1 MDRKMTY
8 TKEEVA
14 QFLEGVTFKIVVET
28 RGAIANVYAAAD
40 RLAPMEAREQDAAL
54 DRNAAIFTRS
64 YYQMMRM
71 ALDLTDVQELASL
84 QAIPM
89 AKGSIA
95 AVCQEICVEA
105 SDPFELAGVALCFE
119 SDCIGH
125 EIAFNRELIEKLL
138 LHLMSNALKFTPK
151 GGSVTVRVKRGD
163 MNTRIS
169 VEDTGRGISDDRID
183 TMFDLFLQSDQIGL
197 PPHGLGT
204 GLSIC
209 RDIARLHGGRIF
221 VESKDNEGT
230 TINISLP
237 NSKVEAGQMLRTAY
251 TGGFNRILLGL
262 ADALPCEAFLHY
274 YLD

>member
-1 MDRKMTY
+1 MTY

-14 QFLEGVTFKIVVET
+14 QLLDRVTSKIAVGM
-28 RGAIANVYAAAD
+28 RGTMANVYAAAD
-40 RLAPMEAREQDAAL
+40 RLAPMEAREQDKVI

-64 YYQMMRM
+64 YYQMMRIV
-71 ALDLTDVQELASL
+71 LNLIDVQELASL

-89 AKGSIA
+89 TKDSIA
-95 AVCQEICVEA
+95 TICQEICVEA
-105 SDPFELAGVALCFE
+105 SDPFELAGVTLYFE

-138 LHLMSNALKFTPK
+138 LHLLSNALKFTPK

-183 TMFDLFLQSDQIGL
+183 TIFDLFLQSDQIDP

-221 VESKDNEGT
+221 AESKDNEGT

-237 NSKVEAGQMLRTAY
+237 NSKAETDQMPRTTY

-262 ADALPCEAFLHY
+262 ADALPCETFLHY

>member
-8 TKEEVA
+8 TKDEVA
-14 QFLEGVTFKIVVET
+14 QLLERVTSKIAVEM
-28 RGAIANVYAAAD
+28 RGTMANVYAATN
-40 RLAPMEAREQDAAL
+40 RLAPMESREQDEAI

-64 YYQMMRM
+64 YYRMMRM
-71 ALDLTDVQELASL
+71 VVNLTDVQELASL
-84 QAIPM
+84 QAIPT
-89 AKGSIA
+89 AKDSIA

-105 SDPFELAGVALCFE
+105 SDPFEQAGVTLCFE

-125 EIAFNRELIEKLL
+125 EIVFNRELIEKLL
-138 LHLMSNALKFTPK
+138 LHLLSNALKFTPK

-169 VEDTGRGISDDRID
+169 VEDTGRGISDDRIGEV
-183 TMFDLFLQSDQIGL
+183 FDLFLQSGQIAS

-209 RDIARLHGGRIF
+209 RDIVRLHGGRIF
-221 VESKDNEGT
+221 AESKGTEGA

-237 NSKVEAGQMLRTAY
+237 NSKVEAGQMPRTTY

>member
-8 TKEEVA
+8 TKDEVA
-14 QFLEGVTFKIVVET
+14 QLLERVTSKIAVGM
-28 RGAIANVYAAAD
+28 RGTMANVYAAAN
-40 RLAPMEAREQDAAL
+40 RLAPMEAREQDEAI

-71 ALDLTDVQELASL
+71 VINLTDVQELVSL
-84 QAIPM
+84 QAIPT
-89 AKGSIA
+89 AKDSIA

-105 SDPFELAGVALCFE
+105 SDPFEQAGVTLCFE

-138 LHLMSNALKFTPK
+138 LHLLSNALKFTPE
-151 GGSVTVRVKRGD
+151 GGSVTVRVNRGD

-169 VEDTGRGISDDRID
+169 VEDTGRGISDDRIGEV
-183 TMFDLFLQSDQIGL
+183 FDLFLQSGRIDP
-197 PPHGLGT
+197 PPHGLGV

-209 RDIARLHGGRIF
+209 RDIVQLHGGRIF
-221 VESKDNEGT
+221 AEAKSTEGA

-237 NSKVEAGQMLRTAY
+237 NSKAETGQMPRTTY

-262 ADALPCEAFLHY
+262 ADALPCEAYLHY